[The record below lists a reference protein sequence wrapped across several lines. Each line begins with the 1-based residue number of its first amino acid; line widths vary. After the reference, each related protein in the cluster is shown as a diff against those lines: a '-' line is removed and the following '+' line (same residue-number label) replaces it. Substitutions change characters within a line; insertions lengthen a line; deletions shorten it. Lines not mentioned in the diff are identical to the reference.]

1 MTKYELP
8 KEKMDKYFADARRVT
23 NIVVTMTAD
32 QLTKDLIEIF
42 ERKHRL
48 FLEMEQDAKAR
59 GIKVCIDHL
68 KAFLEA

>member
-8 KEKMDKYFADARRVT
+8 KDTMDRYFADCRRMV
-23 NIVVTMTAD
+23 NITVTMTAD
-32 QLTKDLIEIF
+32 QLTKDLIEVF
-42 ERKHRL
+42 ERKRRV

-68 KAFLEA
+68 KAFLET